1 MRGRPGDDALDGGP
15 GNDIM
20 WPGRGTD
27 TQNGGD
33 GDDILHALARDH
45 QVDTIDCGAG
55 NDIVVLNAKETTD
68 VHVNCETVK
77 TVTVRRRLATPKS
90 PLPQHAAA
98 GGSVPGRGDSL
109 VRGKPPT
116 RIRADSA
123 CIAAYT
129 PGLCGAGEGEMTCT
143 SLRAAPVRLSASLE
157 ATPQDHR

>member
-33 GDDILHALARDH
+33 GDDILHALARDN

-55 NDIVVLNAKETTD
+55 NDIVVLNRKETTD

-77 TVTVRRRLATPKS
+77 YR
-90 PLPQHAAA
+90 HDD
-98 GGSVPGRGDSL
+98 GSDS
-109 VRGKPPT
+109 
-116 RIRADSA
+116 
-123 CIAAYT
+123 
-129 PGLCGAGEGEMTCT
+129 
-143 SLRAAPVRLSASLE
+143 
-157 ATPQDHR
+157 